1 MMLILTRKKGQTIVL
16 NDNIEII
23 VTSIEGDQVKIGIN
37 APADVKI
44 YRKEVL
50 ETIQASNREAVQTP
64 LNLQQIKQMTK
75 KNQNME

>member
-1 MMLILTRKKGQTIVL
+1 MLILTRKKGQTIVL